1 MNPFATLID
10 VIPLPYAEAVVA
22 TGAAM
27 LGAVAGGV
35 GTFTVL
41 RRRSMFGDALSHGT
55 LPGIV
60 LAFLV
65 VGGKNP
71 VALMIG
77 AVISALAAALLV
89 VGLERVGLIA
99 PDSAIGVVLSVFFS
113 FGIVLL
119 THVAGTGNADQTG
132 LDGYIFGQAA
142 GMVLDDVTLIAC
154 VGGAALAVMALCF
167 RVLSSASFDPGFTAV
182 AGVPTKVI
190 DVLTTMLLV
199 VAITL
204 GVRTVGVIL
213 MVSLL
218 VAPTVA
224 ARQLT
229 RRLSRLVPLA
239 GAIGAACGAVGAVI
253 AGRIDAPAGPVITL
267 LAVLVALASTFFAPR
282 RGVVTKTLR
291 RRKPAL
297 EVTYG
302 LR

>member
-10 VIPLPYAEAVVA
+10 AIPLPYAEAVVA

-71 VALMIG
+71 VALLIG

-89 VGLERVGLIA
+89 VGLERVGFIA

-142 GMVLDDVTLIAC
+142 GMVLDDVILIAC
-154 VGGAALAVMALCF
+154 V
-167 RVLSSASFDPGFTAV
+167 
-182 AGVPTKVI
+182 
-190 DVLTTMLLV
+190 
-199 VAITL
+199 
-204 GVRTVGVIL
+204 
-213 MVSLL
+213 
-218 VAPTVA
+218 
-224 ARQLT
+224 
-229 RRLSRLVPLA
+229 
-239 GAIGAACGAVGAVI
+239 IGAVCGAVGAVV

-267 LAVLVALASTFFAPR
+267 LAVLVALAATFFAPR
-282 RGVVTKTLR
+282 RGVVTTALR
-291 RRKPAL
+291 RKRTGAAPGGVSATN
-297 EVTYG
+297 EVIHG